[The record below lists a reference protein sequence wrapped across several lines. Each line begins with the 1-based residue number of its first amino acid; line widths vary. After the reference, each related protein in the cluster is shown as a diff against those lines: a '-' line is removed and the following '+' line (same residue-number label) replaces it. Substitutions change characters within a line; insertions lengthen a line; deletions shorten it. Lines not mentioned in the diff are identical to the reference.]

1 MNSIEIKIIRG
12 PEREREKERERERD
26 LIEKGGVGP
35 GARHCCAETG
45 ASAFAL
51 NARKASGVRHHTT
64 GRRWRRDYPTGTVVS
79 GVVKVVV
86 EVTPLEVVPKI
97 VAIAVVASVMM
108 GQ

>member
-1 MNSIEIKIIRG
+1 M
-12 PEREREKERERERD
+12 
-26 LIEKGGVGP
+26 GP

-97 VAIAVVASVMM
+97 VAIAVVAIVLVVEVTVVMVAEIVAIAVVV
-108 GQ
+108 GTAKRQ